1 MRVEA
6 RGIVVIGAGPAG
18 SMAAREA
25 ALRGL
30 SPLLV
35 ERGESPGAGNACGG
49 LVASALCAALE
60 LGPDVVECRIQRT
73 ILRIDSRCVEFNSER
88 PYFISFRRANFDA
101 FLAERAVQA
110 GAELLVSTRVT
121 GVDAAKRRVRL
132 RDLVSGRE
140 HEVAARTII
149 FADGPRTLAASACGI
164 GHRPGPATTCGLVL
178 ELEGPYGDGRSIE
191 ILVDTGA
198 GATGYFW
205 VFPKRDCVQVGVG
218 APVHSSARPLPA
230 RLKSFL
236 ETRPDLRERK
246 VLSRRAA
253 LLPGGVARRLVADG
267 AMVVGDAAGLVNPLT
282 GGGLIFAVLSGQ
294 MAGQVAADAVI
305 SGQTEADSLRRYR
318 RYLQRTPQYLWLK
331 VMACCRRSVGFLDPH
346 RPARAYATMLER
358 YLGFIHLMR
367 LPIRLL
373 LR

>member
-6 RGIVVIGAGPAG
+6 RDIVVIGAGPAG
-18 SMAAREA
+18 SVAAREA

-35 ERGESPGAGNACGG
+35 ERDESPGAGNACGG
-49 LVASALCAALE
+49 LVASALCATLE
-60 LGPDVVECRIQRT
+60 LGPGVVERRIQRT
-73 ILRIDSRCVEFNSER
+73 ILRIDSRRVEFNSER
-88 PYFISFRRANFDA
+88 PYFISFRRARFDA

-121 GVDAAKRRVRL
+121 GVDAASRRVRL

-140 HEVAARTII
+140 HEVAAQTII
-149 FADGPRTLAASACGI
+149 FADGPRTLAANTYGI
-164 GHRPGPATTCGLVL
+164 GHKPGPATQCGLVL
-178 ELEGPYGDGRSIE
+178 ELEGPYGDGQSVELI
-191 ILVDTGA
+191 VDTAA
-198 GATGYFW
+198 GTTGYFW
-205 VFPKRDCVQVGVG
+205 VFPKLDCVQVGVG
-218 APVHSSARPLPA
+218 APVHSSAQPLPT

-246 VLSRRAA
+246 VVSRRAA
-253 LLPGGVARRLVADG
+253 LLPGEVARRLVADG

-282 GGGLIFAVLSGQ
+282 GGGLIFAVLSGK
-294 MAGQVAADAVI
+294 MAGRVAADAVI
-305 SGQTEADSLRRYR
+305 GGRTDADSLRRYR
-318 RYLQRTPQYLWLK
+318 RHLQRTPQYQWLK
-331 VMACCRRSVGFLDPH
+331 VMACCRRSVGLLDPD
-346 RPARAYATMLER
+346 RPARAYATMLKR

-373 LR
+373 LG